1 MKKRQKLL
9 SDEQWE
15 LIGPLFPEPRRRKD
29 NRGRPWAENRA
40 CFEGILWVLQ
50 TGAAWRFLPD
60 EYPSPSTC
68 WRRLKQWEEEGIWL
82 HAWRTLLGA
91 LDAEGLL
98 KWDEAFL
105 DGSFAP
111 AKKGA
116 KQSVKPSVVKAQS
129 GWYWETLKVFR
140 WEFGWKVPLRQKL
153 RFRTPRSKRSASPG
167 RKVGRGRSQNE

>member
-9 SDEQWE
+9 TDEQWE
-15 LIGPLFPEPRRRKD
+15 LIGSLFPEPRRRRD
-29 NRGRPWAENRA
+29 NRGRPWASNRE

-68 WRRLKQWEEEGIWL
+68 WRRLRQWEERGVWL
-82 HAWRTLLGA
+82 SAWRTLLGT

-98 KWDEAFL
+98 RWDEAFL

-116 KQSVKPSVVKAQS
+116 KQLARPSVARARS
-129 GWYWETLKVFR
+129 GWYWETVKVFR
-140 WEFGWKVPLRQKL
+140 WEFGLKVPLRQKL
-153 RFRTPRSKRSASPG
+153 RLRTPRSPKSASRGP
-167 RKVGRGRSQNE
+167 RAGRGKSQNE